1 MTILADLLIGDST
14 LLLYFNESRIKSRN
28 STIVP
33 IFQNLPLFLS
43 VFYRVSQKHFLSIV
57 AMIVRIKQ
65 DDHCF

>member
-14 LLLYFNESRIKSRN
+14 LLLYFSESRIKSPN

-33 IFQNLPLFLS
+33 IFQNLPLFLP

>member
-14 LLLYFNESRIKSRN
+14 LLLYFSESRIKSRN

-33 IFQNLPLFLS
+33 IFQNLPLFLF